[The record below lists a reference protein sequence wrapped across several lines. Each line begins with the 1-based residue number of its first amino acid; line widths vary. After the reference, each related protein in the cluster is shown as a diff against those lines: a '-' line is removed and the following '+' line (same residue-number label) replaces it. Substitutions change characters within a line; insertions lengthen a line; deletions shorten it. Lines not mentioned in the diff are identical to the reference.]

1 MKDGR
6 GSHAVKKSKA
16 NREAIKEYVKLNPDA
31 MRKDVCKAVGV
42 TFKTLQGHLKAL
54 NIN

>member
-6 GSHAVKKSKA
+6 GSHAAKKSMV
-16 NREAIKEYVKLNPDA
+16 NRAAIKAYVQSNPDA
-31 MRKDVCKAVGV
+31 MRKDICKAVGV

-54 NIN
+54 GIK